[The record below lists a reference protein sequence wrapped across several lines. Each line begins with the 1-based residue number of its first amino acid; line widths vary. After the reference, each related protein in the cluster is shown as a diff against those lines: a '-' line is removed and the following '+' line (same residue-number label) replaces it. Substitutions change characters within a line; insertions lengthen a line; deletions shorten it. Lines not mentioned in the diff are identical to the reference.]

1 MFIGLGIVLCTN
13 ICKVLVSNSNLPLTA
28 DWIDDLSPERYHPML
43 RLLDGRD
50 LKLLRAQP
58 GFKPEMERA
67 VRRQRSQMFRG
78 YLRSLT
84 ADFQRVCAAIKLL
97 VLHAGTDRPDLASIL
112 VQNQILFA
120 ITLVEVEFAV
130 YLYRC
135 GLCNV
140 NITALVQLF
149 DTTRIELRTV
159 LPSAGL
165 AV

>member
-1 MFIGLGIVLCTN
+1 MN
-13 ICKVLVSNSNLPLTA
+13 IRKVLLSNSNLPLTA
-28 DWIDDLSPERYHPML
+28 DWIDDLSSERYRPML

-58 GFKPEMERA
+58 GFTPEMEQA

-84 ADFQRVCAAIKLL
+84 ADFQRVCVAIKLL
-97 VLHAGTDRPDLASIL
+97 MVHSGTDRPDLASIL
-112 VQNQILFA
+112 VQNQMLFA
-120 ITLVEVEFAV
+120 IRLVQVEFAV

-140 NITALVQLF
+140 NTTALVQLF
-149 DTTRIELRTV
+149 DTIRIELRTL

>member
-1 MFIGLGIVLCTN
+1 
-13 ICKVLVSNSNLPLTA
+13 
-28 DWIDDLSPERYHPML
+28 
-43 RLLDGRD
+43 
-50 LKLLRAQP
+50 LLRAQP

-112 VQNQILFA
+112 VQNQVLFA
-120 ITLVEVEFAV
+120 IRLVQVEFAV

-149 DTTRIELRTV
+149 DTTRIELRAL
-159 LPSAGL
+159 LPSATL